1 MALNLYNS
9 LSKNIE
15 VFSTISG
22 KSAGVYTCGPTV
34 YSFVTIGNWRTYV
47 LADIIVRTL
56 RYNGYQ
62 VDYFMNI
69 TDVGHLTGD
78 NSGDADT
85 GEDRLEKAK
94 QESGKS
100 AWDIAS
106 FYTENFKAGSKIL
119 NIIPPQKYLVATEHI
134 EEQIN
139 LVKKLESRG
148 LTYQISDGIYFDT
161 EEYEKLGFKYG
172 ELSNLDAIKA
182 GARVEFNTE
191 KKNARDFALWKFS
204 PTNVKRDMEWESP
217 WGIGFPGWH
226 IECSAMSTNALGEQ
240 FDLHIGGEDLKSTH
254 HPNEIAQSQGATG
267 KSPFARFWAHGAFLQ
282 VNGGRMGKSL
292 GNAFTIEDI
301 TAKNIDPL
309 ALRYFYFTGHYRSPI
324 NFTWE
329 GLQASSTSLSKI
341 KKMIWN
347 GISSIEEAEA
357 SGNVDENYKVRF
369 LNAINDDLNMPVAL
383 SILHELAHDTNIFP
397 SVKLLTALNFDEI
410 FGFSL
415 VDNTKTVVP
424 DEIILIAQERQRAR
438 SEKNWAKSD
447 ELRDKI
453 IELGFLIKD
462 EGDSFSIESKN

>member
-148 LTYQISDGIYFDT
+148 LTYKISDGIYFDT

-415 VDNTKTVVP
+415 GSNIKTVIP
-424 DEIILIAQERQRAR
+424 DEIILIAQERQNARA
-438 SEKNWAKSD
+438 EKNWAKSD

-453 IELGFLIKD
+453 NELGFLIKD
-462 EGDSFSIESKN
+462 EGDGFSIESKN